1 MSTSKPSGLK
11 GPSKIG
17 RPANAGV
24 TKTSPSVGK
33 RHLLLL
39 YIFNNYNINN
49 FVSEVKSFFL
59 VFIHFLGE
67 LTL

>member
-17 RPANAGV
+17 RPTNAGV

-33 RHLLLL
+33 RHFLLL

-49 FVSEVKSFFL
+49 FVSEVVKSTLFL
-59 VFIHFLGE
+59 FLFIFWVN
-67 LTL
+67 